1 MDIKCTKKEEQV
13 SRKTPRLDKKM
24 LVRQAETAAKK
35 KQIEE
40 IDATFLSSQ
49 MKAEKGHA
57 ARGFPAPKE
66 TDDPL
71 HDAFDHKFGIHAGM
85 SDGEELEG
93 DLSECFFQTL
103 EVETDSNEPAMAY
116 IHIPFCCTRCLF
128 CGFYSEATAP
138 AAMATYSEALEKD
151 IALSGAAL
159 KKTGRKLSAVYFGGG
174 TPTDLSADELS
185 MLVRAV
191 RRELPLT
198 NDCEITIEGRLY
210 DFGDE
215 KVEAVL
221 AAGANRFSF
230 GVQSFDTEIRQRMR
244 RKLPREEL
252 IERLN
257 RIVELSEPYRAAV
270 VIDLI
275 YGLPGQGEKEWIDS
289 IDCAVNE
296 TTIHGL
302 DLYQINLIP
311 STPLAKQKDQLP
323 PMADLREQATLF
335 SKGRKRMMEYGFRRL
350 STAHWGR
357 GHRERNRYNLWN
369 KRGIDCLP
377 LGAGAGGRWGNVRF
391 FQQSDVT
398 QFKNIVFEDRKPIAS
413 ASRIPDFGKPIATA
427 IGQLEQQFLDLQ
439 TLENADALRP
449 MLERWETAGLIELG
463 EPCRLTEAGEF
474 WALNLQQLIS
484 SKIKKTTKTGAKE

>member
-1 MDIKCTKKEEQV
+1 MKWTKEAEQMLG
-13 SRKTPRLDKKM
+13 KAPRFVRKM
-24 LVRQAETAAKK
+24 LVKQAESEAKEK
-35 KQIEE
+35 KIQE
-40 IDATFLSSQ
+40 IDATFLVTL
-49 MKAEKGHA
+49 MKASEGHA

-66 TDDPL
+66 TGDPL
-71 HDAFDHKFGIHAGM
+71 RAAFDRKFGIHAGM
-85 SDGEELEG
+85 SDGEEFDG
-93 DLSECFFQTL
+93 DLSVRFFQAL
-103 EVETDSNEPAMAY
+103 EENQKVDEPAMAY

-128 CGFYSEATAP
+128 CGFYSEPAAP

-185 MLVRAV
+185 MLVTVV

-215 KVEAVL
+215 KVKAVL
-221 AAGANRFSF
+221 TAGANRFSF
-230 GVQSFDTEIRQRMR
+230 GVQSFDTEIRQRMG

-357 GHRERNRYNLWN
+357 DNREQNRYNLWS
-369 KRGIDCLP
+369 KREVDCLP

-413 ASRIPDFGKPIATA
+413 ASRIPSFEKPTAIA

-439 TLENADALRP
+439 TLENAEAFRP
-449 MLERWETAGLIELG
+449 MLEQWETAGLIKLG

-474 WALNLQQLIS
+474 WVLNLQQLIS
-484 SKIKKTTKTGAKE
+484 SKIKKQQK

>member
-1 MDIKCTKKEEQV
+1 MKWTKEAEQMLGKAPGFV
-13 SRKTPRLDKKM
+13 RKM
-24 LVRQAETAAKK
+24 LTQQAETAAEE
-35 KQIEE
+35 KQIEK
-40 IDATFLSSQ
+40 IDAAFLSAL
-49 MKAEKGHA
+49 MKAGKGHA

-71 HDAFDHKFGIHAGM
+71 REAFDRKFGIHAGM
-85 SDGEELEG
+85 SDGEELDG
-93 DLSECFFQTL
+93 DLSDTFFQAL
-103 EVETDSNEPAMAY
+103 EADSEEAAMAY

-138 AAMATYSEALEKD
+138 AAMATHSEALEKD

-159 KKTGRKLSAVYFGGG
+159 KKVGRKLSAVYFGGG

-185 MLVRAV
+185 MLVTAV

-198 NDCEITIEGRLY
+198 DDCEITIEGRLY

-230 GVQSFDTEIRQRMR
+230 GVQSFDTEIRQQMG

-252 IERLN
+252 IGRLN
-257 RIVELSEPYRAAV
+257 RIVELSEPYRAAI

-275 YGLPGQGEKEWIDS
+275 YGLPGQTEKEWIDS
-289 IDCAVNE
+289 IDCAANE
-296 TTIHGL
+296 TAIHGL

-311 STPLAKQKDQLP
+311 STPLAKQKDRLP
-323 PMADLREQATLF
+323 PMADMREQSTLF
-335 SKGRKRMMEYGFRRL
+335 SKGRKRMLDLGFTRL

-357 GHRERNRYNLWN
+357 DDRERNRYNLWN

-391 FQQSDVT
+391 FQQSDVG
-398 QFKNIVFEDRKPIAS
+398 QFKNIVFEGRKPIAS
-413 ASRIPDFGKPIATA
+413 ASQIPTFGKSTSVA
-427 IGQLEQQFLDLQ
+427 IGQLERQFLDLQ

-449 MLERWETAGLIELG
+449 MVEQWQAAGLIEIG

-474 WALNLQQLIS
+474 WVLNLQQLIS
-484 SKIKKTTKTGAKE
+484 SKIKETATKGAKK

>member
-1 MDIKCTKKEEQV
+1 MTWRKEAEQ
-13 SRKTPRLDKKM
+13 
-24 LVRQAETAAKK
+24 
-35 KQIEE
+35 
-40 IDATFLSSQ
+40 IDVDLLSAP
-49 MKAEKGHA
+49 MKASGGHST
-57 ARGFPAPKE
+57 RGFPAPKE

-71 HDAFDHKFGIHAGM
+71 HDAFDRKFGIHVGM
-85 SDGEELEG
+85 SDGEELKG
-93 DLSECFFQTL
+93 DLSSQFFQTL
-103 EVETDSNEPAMAY
+103 EAEADSNEPAMAY

-151 IALSGAAL
+151 IVLSGAAL
-159 KKTGRKLSAVYFGGG
+159 KKTSRKLSAVYFGGG
-174 TPTDLSADELS
+174 TPTDLSANELS
-185 MLVRAV
+185 MLVTAV

-198 NDCEITIEGRLY
+198 DDCEITIEGRLY

-230 GVQSFDTEIRQRMR
+230 GVQSFDTKIRQRMG

-257 RIVELSEPYRAAV
+257 QIVELSDPYRAAV

-275 YGLPGQGEKEWIDS
+275 YGLPGQGKREWLDS

-296 TTIHGL
+296 TAIHGL

-311 STPLAKQKDQLP
+311 STPLAKQKDKLP
-323 PMADLREQATLF
+323 PMADLRGQATMF
-335 SKGRKRMMEYGFRRL
+335 SIGRERMMAHGFTRL
-350 STAHWGR
+350 STAHWR
-357 GHRERNRYNLWN
+357 RDDRERNQYNLWN
-369 KRGIDCLP
+369 KRGVDCLP

-391 FQQSDVT
+391 FQQSDVG
-398 QFKNIVFEDRKPIAS
+398 QFKNIVFEGRKPIAS
-413 ASRIPDFGKPIATA
+413 ASGIPAFGKPTAVA
-427 IGQLEQQFLDLQ
+427 IGQMEQQFLDLQ

-449 MLERWETAGLIELG
+449 MLEQWKTAGLIELG
-463 EPCRLTEAGEF
+463 EPCRLTESGEF
-474 WALNLQQLIS
+474 WVLNLQQLIS
-484 SKIKKTTKTGAKE
+484 SEIKKTTKTGAEE